1 MCVQRRPPR
10 AGREVDEN
18 FMEYQHSITVKIDPG
33 QRDLVFDLW
42 ILSIIDPVAFLDILP
57 FYLRNPYA

>member
-1 MCVQRRPPR
+1 
-10 AGREVDEN
+10 
-18 FMEYQHSITVKIDPG
+18 MEYQHSITVKIDPG